1 MVSTTTA
8 TAKKVGLPAGDYR
21 IVAWDLD
28 TTGRRLI
35 DEICQIAAYTPEKT
49 YSQYVMPYKNIDML
63 SKKRHL
69 ICTVNVGR
77 YRMLKDIK
85 TGKILKTKS
94 EISALTE
101 FLSWLEQIHGQSG
114 PGIILLNYEMFKLAP
129 SLLLEALRKYQLL
142 DRFAAVVK
150 GFGDCYSLV
159 KQKCDQT
166 LNSFTLRVSTK
177 VLLNKDDDL
186 FNAADR
192 ARLSYQIVEHLT
204 AGEGVGDNHNAAMV
218 KALLEHTTTIEEE
231 EEIIKGLKVILER
244 QNTLRPVFAPLLR
257 LSVSERKD
265 ASALRRLLTN
275 AFLDYSTL
283 KSLWDEQ
290 GKDNFSATVKEK
302 LTDGTEEQKAEVI
315 KILVHHFDP
324 NLKPLKLEKKP
335 RRGWGKRFTGKK
347 IEMTANAATTAITTA
362 TTTTTTPA
370 PVSADPPTT
379 PDTTTTTSSPSKSNG
394 VVTPQDVSPTH
405 NSTPAPAVSTSPTP
419 AVSTSPAP
427 AVSTSPAKN

>member
-1 MVSTTTA
+1 MVSTTTTA
-8 TAKKVGLPAGDYR
+8 AKKVGLPAGDYR

-63 SKKRHL
+63 SKKRQL

-85 TGKILKTKS
+85 SGKILKTKS

-142 DRFAAVVK
+142 DRFSAVVK

-204 AGEGVGDNHNAAMV
+204 AGEGAGDNHNAAMV

-257 LSVSERKD
+257 LSVPERKG

-290 GKDNFSATVKEK
+290 GKEKFSATVKEK
-302 LTDGTEEQKAEVI
+302 LTDATEEQKAEVI

-324 NLKPLKLEKKP
+324 SLKPVKLEKKS
-335 RRGWGKRFTGKK
+335 RKGWAKRISGKK
-347 IEMTANAATTAITTA
+347 IETTAN
-362 TTTTTTPA
+362 TTTTTA
-370 PVSADPPTT
+370 SVASAVSAIDPPTT
-379 PDTTTTTSSPSKSNG
+379 PDTTTSTSSPSKSNG
-394 VVTPQDVSPTH
+394 VVTPQEVSPTH
-405 NSTPAPAVSTSPTP
+405 NFTPAPAVSTT
-419 AVSTSPAP
+419 
-427 AVSTSPAKN
+427 PAKN

>member
-1 MVSTTTA
+1 MVSTTT
-8 TAKKVGLPAGDYR
+8 TTTKKAGLPAGDYR

-49 YSQYVMPYKNIDML
+49 YSQYVMPYKNIDLM

-101 FLSWLEQIHGQSG
+101 FLSWLEQIRGQSG

-142 DRFAAVVK
+142 DRFSAVVK

-204 AGEGVGDNHNAAMV
+204 AGEGAGDNHNAAMV
-218 KALLEHTTTIEEE
+218 NALLEHTTTIEEE
-231 EEIIKGLKVILER
+231 EEIIKSLKVILER

-257 LSVSERKD
+257 LSVPERKG

-275 AFLDYSTL
+275 AFLDYNTL

-290 GKDNFSATVKEK
+290 GKEKFSATVKEK
-302 LTDGTEEQKAEVI
+302 LTDATEEQIAELI

-324 NLKPLKLEKKP
+324 SLKPVKLEKKT
-335 RRGWGKRFTGKK
+335 RRGWAKRVSGRR
-347 IEMTANAATTAITTA
+347 IENTN
-362 TTTTTTPA
+362 TTTTTTTVA
-370 PVSADPPTT
+370 LTVAVDPPTT
-379 PDTTTTTSSPSKSNG
+379 PDTTTTASSPSKSNG
-394 VVTPQDVSPTH
+394 VITPQEVSPTH
-405 NSTPAPAVSTSPTP
+405 NSTPAPVVSAT
-419 AVSTSPAP
+419 
-427 AVSTSPAKN
+427 PAKN